1 LAFTATLAPVFL
13 SSGIE
18 ITTLMNPL
26 IPAND
31 TWTLWALIAAGTALA
46 IGLEQTYRW
55 AAKLSGP
62 VLALLIAMALSNT
75 HLVPAQS
82 PAYDFVDDYLVP
94 LAIPLLLFRANLRQ
108 ILRSTGRL
116 FLVFH
121 LSSLG
126 TLAGTALAVFL
137 LRNRIP
143 SPDLVHA
150 AGMMA
155 ASYIGG
161 SVNFMAIKSSYEVR
175 PGVSDPLIVADNFV
189 MAMLFILLLTAAG
202 SAFFRRRYPH
212 PHCAE
217 AGGAEA
223 ANLAANH
230 WQRKGIGLLDLGKAL
245 AVAFAVVA
253 LARLLGRA
261 IQPAFGDM
269 AHASLGLQMLQVVA
283 TNKFVLITGLSLAAA
298 TAFHGPMSRINGPE
312 ELGTFMLYL
321 FLFCIGLPADLKMVF
336 VQAPLFFVFCGVI
349 AVTNLAWTL
358 LWGRLLKI
366 DLEELLLAVNANL
379 GGAPSAAAM
388 AVSAGW
394 PRLVLP
400 GILVGIWGYVIATP
414 IGVLVVEWLKR

>member
-1 LAFTATLAPVFL
+1 
-13 SSGIE
+13 
-18 ITTLMNPL
+18 MNSV
-26 IPAND
+26 IPATD
-31 TWTLWALIAAGTALA
+31 TWTLWALIVAGTALA
-46 IGLEQTYRW
+46 IWLEQTYKW

-62 VLALLIAMALSNT
+62 VLALLVAMLLSNT
-75 HLVPAQS
+75 RLVPAQS

-94 LAIPLLLFRANLRQ
+94 LAIPLLLFRANALQ
-108 ILRSTGRL
+108 IIRSTGRL
-116 FLVFH
+116 FLAFH

-137 LRNRIP
+137 LRSHIP
-143 SPDLVHA
+143 SPDLEHA

-161 SVNFMAIKSSYEVR
+161 AVNFMAMKTSYDVR

-189 MAMLFILLLTAAG
+189 MAIMFIALLTAGA

-212 PHCAE
+212 PHSADASSAE
-217 AGGAEA
+217 AE
-223 ANLAANH
+223 NLAAKH

-245 AVAFAVVA
+245 AVAFIAVA
-253 LARLLGRA
+253 LAKLIERVVR
-261 IQPAFGDM
+261 PAFGDVS
-269 AHASLGLQMLQVVA
+269 HAPLALQMLQIVC
-283 TNKFVLITGLSLAAA
+283 TNKFVLITTVSLLIA
-298 TAFHGPMSRINGPE
+298 TVFHRPMSRINGPE

-321 FLFCIGLPADLKMVF
+321 FLFCIGLPADLKMVL
-336 VQAPLFFVFCGVI
+336 VQAPLFFVFCGII
-349 AVTNLAWTL
+349 AGVNLAWTL
-358 LWGRLLKI
+358 LWGKLFRFN
-366 DLEELLLAVNANL
+366 LEELLLAVNANL

-414 IGVLVVEWLKR
+414 IGVIIVELLKR